1 MQTET
6 DNRLESLKENIAG
19 IECGINEACA
29 RSGRKPSEVTIMA
42 VTKYADAADIR
53 RVIETGRIK
62 IVGENKVQSVRA
74 RWIDGGLADLRRKV
88 ELHLIG
94 HLQTNKAKTAVEI
107 FDSIDSVDSLKTAA
121 AINRHAA
128 EIGKTMPV
136 LIQIKI
142 SGAETQSGIS
152 PDEAGVLLKEAEKMK
167 NLDVRGYMAIA
178 PANAAEEE
186 IFSAFSV
193 AKALFDRDFG
203 QSTGSG
209 HIPVLSLGMSGDYKT
224 AVRAGSTMVRIGGAL
239 FR

>member
-94 HLQTNKAKTAVEI
+94 HLQTNKAKTA
-107 FDSIDSVDSLKTAA
+107 IDSVDSLKTAA
-121 AINRHAA
+121 AVNRHAA

-167 NLDVRGYMAIA
+167 NLDVYGYMAIA

-186 IFSAFSV
+186 SFSAFSI